1 MNFVYKKSDLN
12 FLKYNISISL
22 KEKNNNKRRYLLKVK
37 NATCQGIGFQIWK
50 DRKKKLVYLIRVA
63 SIL

>member
-1 MNFVYKKSDLN
+1 MKFVYKKSDLN
-12 FLKYNISISL
+12 FLKYKISISL

-37 NATCQGIGFQIWK
+37 KATFQRIGFQICKDWK
-50 DRKKKLVYLIRVA
+50 KNLVYLIRIA